1 MNVVAPGDWEEG
13 AGQER
18 QWGGGQRARARP
30 RPSWMG
36 HLAGQPGGRGMPK
49 MTFKGPFPLAA
60 SVEIQNG

>member
-1 MNVVAPGDWEEG
+1 MKVVAPGDWEEG

-30 RPSWMG
+30 RPSWKG
-36 HLAGQPGGRGMPK
+36 HLAGKGVPK